1 MKYFVVIDGG
11 TQNIKA
17 FIFDEKGN
25 EVCGAG
31 IPVNPYSAPQ
41 PNFAEQDAETYL
53 RIAQEVTRSVV
64 EKSGVPKDQ
73 LAALAITSHRSTI
86 VPVDKDGR
94 AVRPAITWLDERK
107 T

>member
-1 MKYFVVIDGG
+1 MRYFVVIDGG

-25 EVCGAG
+25 EVCGEG

-53 RIAQEVTRSVV
+53 RIAQ
-64 EKSGVPKDQ
+64 
-73 LAALAITSHRSTI
+73 
-86 VPVDKDGR
+86 
-94 AVRPAITWLDERK
+94 
-107 T
+107 